1 MTDLA
6 NYEADHVHD
15 DAEKIEHILGAD
27 AVRKLER
34 DLDFPEFDPHGK
46 PIPTLSRS
54 VESVIGKSPET
65 GYGV

>member
-1 MTDLA
+1 MTNQAD
-6 NYEADHVHD
+6 YEADHVHD
-15 DAEKIEHILGAD
+15 DAEKIEHILGAE

-54 VESVIGKSPET
+54 VEYVTGKPEET
-65 GYGV
+65 GYGI